1 VISSGTLT
9 IETAG
14 EGGATVLRR
23 IPDSDGVQ
31 QLLNHMV
38 EEDSD
43 RRAQESAGYIRGE
56 QGDESGTRFRGG
68 TGYSTAML

>member
-1 VISSGTLT
+1 
-9 IETAG
+9 
-14 EGGATVLRR
+14 VLRR

-43 RRAQESAGYIRGE
+43 RRAQESAGYIRDDD
-56 QGDESGTRFRGG
+56 GDGAGTRFRGE
-68 TGYSTAML
+68 TGYSTALL